1 MKNLNAKPPEIS
13 ACQEA
18 FNSGQAWR
26 RAQRQSHPMSF
37 SRYKIVETLEN
48 WSGYPTELRN
58 IGFCASGVSA
68 ACFSLRHCVR
78 EDKSK
83 WLKKLPESMLE
94 DFARNVAEVL
104 YALQGD
110 GVPHSAIDDLEEM
123 LRAEVPRLIS
133 LGEDARLEAK
143 HDWRRLTKSL
153 ASGKWC
159 VVTEFVDAIQSLVA
173 NVVEQISTSMP
184 QGCDEPSRQPETTW
198 WG

>member
-1 MKNLNAKPPEIS
+1 
-13 ACQEA
+13 
-18 FNSGQAWR
+18 
-26 RAQRQSHPMSF
+26 
-37 SRYKIVETLEN
+37 
-48 WSGYPTELRN
+48 
-58 IGFCASGVSA
+58 
-68 ACFSLRHCVR
+68 
-78 EDKSK
+78 
-83 WLKKLPESMLE
+83 MLE

-123 LRAEVPRLIS
+123 LRAEVPGLIS